1 MLLCTRDHMLDGFC
15 PLTAIDEFAVDE
27 TVGELVRQALL
38 ARVERDGRE
47 GVVIINYAKHNETK
61 AQIERRLE
69 LDRVREDPS
78 GAGRSGATRIRFR
91 LESVRIP
98 IVSRPERRR
107 IPAEF
112 HRQSQSQSQR
122 LKSRR
127 RTLRRPGCPR
137 NCDRGSTSGSSR
149 RLVRPDASRAS

>member
-1 MLLCTRDHMLDGFC
+1 MLDGFC

-78 GAGRSGATRIRFR
+78 GAGRQRRNPDPIPPRIRSDSDR
-91 LESVRIP
+91 VAPGAQTDSGGIPPPESESESEVKESPSHAPAAR
-98 IVSRPERRR
+98 V
-107 IPAEF
+107 PAELRSGE
-112 HRQSQSQSQR
+112 HQR
-122 LKSRR
+122 LV
-127 RTLRRPGCPR
+127 TP
-137 NCDRGSTSGSSR
+137 
-149 RLVRPDASRAS
+149 SRAS